1 MAKGKEV
8 SSPTAESSYSVPTL
22 MNQVSVVPN
31 VPNATKGDRQR
42 GELVTVPRNQEFVVH
57 LGATVPHNLDSANKG
72 NSGSRFSEKQNVVV
86 SKHMVLHLLERRIM
100 WWSGLLKQRMVNGG
114 AKGDNRSSVAA
125 KVLYQ
130 KGLNSKKRDEKKA
143 PALPTLLD
151 WISSLQPKIAST
163 PLPGGGNVTTSRE
176 QQAVEVN
183 NIQ

>member
-100 WWSGLLKQRMVNGG
+100 WCKSLSGPIHSGG